1 MLDARVAGVVLTV
14 GDRINRRIENFTTV
28 VNNEIE
34 GNNITKEDFNEMMRA
49 LQVMIHRETS
59 GVLKRRGR

>member
-1 MLDARVAGVVLTV
+1 MLDARVKGIVLTV

-49 LQVMIHRETS
+49 LQVMIHRETA
-59 GVLKRRGR
+59 GALKRRGR

>member
-1 MLDARVAGVVLTV
+1 MLDARVKGVVLTV

-34 GNNITKEDFNEMMRA
+34 GNNITKEDFNAMMRA

>member
-1 MLDARVAGVVLTV
+1 MLDARVKGVVLTV